1 MDQKMR
7 EHDIWVVLMPA
18 EVFADPDREAKYH
31 AVKGLEYNPNWRVV
45 FLSGHQKLFVDVKT
59 PRGRELFEGIFTG
72 QTLYPDDYHKNLIR
86 AHSYYLYLPELADRK
101 KGFDFAVEAFNLNP
115 SPTPMLEIMA
125 YGVKYLELK
134 PQVDK
139 VCEAYM
145 QEFTQNKDRWA
156 QQDGYRLRVEAAR
169 LACYHLKTVA
179 RAQKSAEVANLYA
192 VREDECLDE
201 LVRMSESKRW

>member
-1 MDQKMR
+1 
-7 EHDIWVVLMPA
+7 
-18 EVFADPDREAKYH
+18 
-31 AVKGLEYNPNWRVV
+31 
-45 FLSGHQKLFVDVKT
+45 
-59 PRGRELFEGIFTG
+59 
-72 QTLYPDDYHKNLIR
+72 
-86 AHSYYLYLPELADRK
+86 
-101 KGFDFAVEAFNLNP
+101 
-115 SPTPMLEIMA
+115 MLEIMA

-192 VREDECLDE
+192 VWDDECLDE
-201 LVRMSESKRW
+201 LVRMSESKRC